1 MRSVE
6 FAPFILTETAD
17 IYSIR
22 IDGNIDSELN
32 KFLITFKDTRNEYL
46 KRDFWEII
54 STIKKMSNDG
64 IKEIHFR
71 PEGKLND
78 RVCALPIYTIA
89 RNSTQ
94 GTLRLY
100 CIRIS
105 DKLLILGGGGVKKTR
120 TYEEDEELL
129 EKVKTLQNI
138 DKVLLALENDGV
150 DLYSAMINLKIS
162 IQ

>member
-1 MRSVE
+1 M
-6 FAPFILTETAD
+6 PFILTETAD

-71 PEGKLND
+71 PEGKLH
-78 RVCALPIYTIA
+78 RELSGFIA
-89 RNSTQ
+89 SEYPTK
-94 GTLRLY
+94 Y
-100 CIRIS
+100 
-105 DKLLILGGGGVKKTR
+105 
-120 TYEEDEELL
+120 
-129 EKVKTLQNI
+129 
-138 DKVLLALENDGV
+138 
-150 DLYSAMINLKIS
+150 
-162 IQ
+162 